1 MRIERNASAKINLT
15 LEVLGR
21 RSDGYHEIASVMHTL
36 SLCDTL
42 VMELPN
48 APVLDAARGE
58 IVIEDPHPPSPLSHG
73 VGEGGLGSPSAAS
86 WARGQ
91 GGEGVPTDSRNLIW
105 KAVEAFVNSCP
116 HPQPLS
122 HGVGEGGIG
131 SPSAASWARG
141 QGGEG
146 CSWKA
151 TLIKRIP
158 TQAGL
163 GGGSSDAAT
172 ALLCLAEWA
181 RRWDIHPPDL
191 HTLAAQLGAD
201 VAFFLNGAC
210 AFACGKGEIL
220 RSLPTLPQFRWVIAK
235 PYGVGVPTA
244 WAYQQLQRGALPP
257 SPRAPYTER
266 LVNALQQGAIKTPA
280 NLVPLL
286 HNDFDE
292 PILNAIPELQT
303 LRQQMEQAGALKVI
317 LCGSGAAQAALCEN
331 QQQAERVA
339 NALLQQGYWAIA
351 ATTP

>member
-73 VGEGGLGSPSAAS
+73 VGEGGL
-86 WARGQ
+86 
-91 GGEGVPTDSRNLIW
+91 
-105 KAVEAFVNSCP
+105 
-116 HPQPLS
+116 
-122 HGVGEGGIG
+122 G